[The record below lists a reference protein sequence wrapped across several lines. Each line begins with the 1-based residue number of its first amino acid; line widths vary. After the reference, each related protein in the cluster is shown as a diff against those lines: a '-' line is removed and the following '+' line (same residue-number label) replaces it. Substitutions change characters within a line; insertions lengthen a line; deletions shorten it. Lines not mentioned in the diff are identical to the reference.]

1 VEPAPI
7 DDADLSALPAGWR
20 WAALEQV
27 CEIVGGIT
35 VDSKR
40 DGADLVEVP
49 YLRVANVQRGYLK
62 LHQMKTIKAPPAAV
76 AKLALR
82 PNDLLM
88 NEGGDRDKL
97 GRGWVW
103 NGEIPNCIHQNH
115 VYRARP
121 YLASVD
127 ARFLSHYFNEI
138 GRAFF
143 SDAATQTV
151 NLASVNMSKVS
162 RAPVPIP
169 PAAEIAEIMQR
180 IADTLEQTE
189 SALAQAE
196 QASQLRQSILHA
208 AFTGRLVPQ
217 DPADEPAAA
226 LLARLRAAPPPAR
239 RTRSAQRALRV

>member
-1 VEPAPI
+1 MPP
-7 DDADLSALPAGWR
+7 LPAGWE
-20 WAALEQV
+20 WAALGQV

-62 LHQMKTIKAPPAAV
+62 LQQVKTIKAPPAAI
-76 AKLALR
+76 AKIALR

-121 YLASVD
+121 FLAAID

-143 SDAATQTV
+143 FDAATQTV
-151 NLASVNMSKVS
+151 NRPVAKVCC
-162 RAPVPIP
+162 
-169 PAAEIAEIMQR
+169 Q
-180 IADTLEQTE
+180 
-189 SALAQAE
+189 
-196 QASQLRQSILHA
+196 
-208 AFTGRLVPQ
+208 
-217 DPADEPAAA
+217 
-226 LLARLRAAPPPAR
+226 
-239 RTRSAQRALRV
+239 